1 MRNLNPRLRS
11 GRLGAAL
18 SLIALGAVVPLTG
31 HAAGPDRGATYAS
44 GSALLSAPCLD
55 NTVPLVSTPGV
66 VPPAFE
72 ETRLG
77 STLPNNDNPAVL
89 QTTSFARQIIE
100 GGDFQDFGPALVNRL
115 CQVRNFDAANNLLS
129 DQATRLWR
137 KAVDRAQ
144 QHGPVTGTLP
154 FSDDRPLYWTR
165 LQVRAAVRQWEPRFA
180 LSDDQRAALIENFD
194 RTSRGMHDINFPAG
208 KGVKRLIFSG
218 FDPYTLDGGV
228 VGTAVGSVGN
238 NIRHG
243 NPSGATALHLDG
255 TTYHA
260 KDGTQVFI
268 EAYTLPVNYPE
279 FEAGYQ
285 EDTIGPFML
294 PGPRQVNASVSVS
307 QAGPFQ
313 FNLENWNGRYHG
325 VSLGNDNF
333 RDCPRISGIPQ
344 IAINNHECNI
354 MVVQRWG
361 GPATFDLNNPPQFT
375 TSSLPFAAMIA
386 ANTGATVP
394 RPPGDGWGLTDS
406 PPGALGDT
414 SVAFGV
420 IWHTNFTE
428 FPDCTQ
434 TAAKNVNTPVVAFPP
449 PTPPTPPDP
458 GSCAEAGGGGNYL
471 SNESAYR
478 NTLLR
483 DRMGLKIPA
492 GHIHTPDMNQN
503 HDKDPVNVFNL
514 TDPTFDQWRTSI
526 VEQGTNLIHVIAD
539 NLPGKGNPHD
549 ED

>member
-1 MRNLNPRLRS
+1 VNVRIHRMHLIAA
-11 GRLGAAL
+11 GAAAAL
-18 SLIALGAVVPLTG
+18 VALGTG
-31 HAAGPDRGATYAS
+31 AQAAGSGAFYAS
-44 GSALLSAPCLD
+44 GSALLSAACLD
-55 NTVPLVSTPGV
+55 NTVPLVSAPGV

-100 GGDFQDFGPALVNRL
+100 GADFQDFGPALVNSL
-115 CQVRNFDAANNLLS
+115 CQLRNLDAANALLS
-129 DQATRLWR
+129 DQATQLWR

-165 LQVRAAVRQWEPRFA
+165 LQVRAAVRQWKPRFA

-228 VGTAVGSVGN
+228 TGTAVGSVGN
-238 NIRHG
+238 NIRHD
-243 NPSGATALHLDG
+243 NPSGAIALHLDG
-255 TTYHA
+255 TTFHA
-260 KDGTQVFI
+260 KDGTEVFI
-268 EAYTLPVNYPE
+268 ESYTLPVNYPE
-279 FEAGYQ
+279 FFHGYQ

-294 PGPRQVNASVSVS
+294 PGPRRVNASVSVS
-307 QAGPFQ
+307 QAGPFE
-313 FNLENWNGRYHG
+313 FDLENTNGRYHG

-333 RDCPRISGIPQ
+333 APCQRINHLPQ
-344 IAINNHECNI
+344 IAINNHECDI
-354 MVVQRWG
+354 QVVERWG
-361 GPATFDLNNPPQFT
+361 GPATFDLTNPPQFT
-375 TSSLPFAAMIA
+375 TTTLPFAAMIA
-386 ANTGATVP
+386 ANTGAAVP
-394 RPPGDGWGLTDS
+394 RPPGDGWGLTNS
-406 PPGALGDT
+406 PAGALGDT

-434 TAAKNVNTPVVAFPP
+434 TAAENVNTPVAVFPP
-449 PTPPTPPDP
+449 PTPPTPPTA
-458 GSCAEAGGGGNYL
+458 GSCAEDGGGGNYL

-483 DRMGLKIPA
+483 DRMGLTIPA
-492 GHIHTPDMNQN
+492 GHIHTPDANTP
-503 HDKDPVNVFNL
+503 HDRDPVNVFNL
-514 TDPTFDQWRTSI
+514 TDPAFDQWRVSI

-539 NLPGKGNPHD
+539 EAPKSDDNTQ
-549 ED
+549 